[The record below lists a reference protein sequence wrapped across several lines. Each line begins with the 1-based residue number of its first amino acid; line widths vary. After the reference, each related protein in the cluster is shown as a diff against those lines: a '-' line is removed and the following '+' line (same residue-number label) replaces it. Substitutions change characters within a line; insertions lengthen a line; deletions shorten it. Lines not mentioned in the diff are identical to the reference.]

1 VAIVPAEQA
10 ERLLRAMQAHPLGRQ
25 AALIGEVLAD
35 AHHFVQMRTRFGGK
49 RIVDWLAGDQLPRI
63 C

>member
-1 VAIVPAEQA
+1 VTE
-10 ERLLRAMQAHPLGRQ
+10 
-25 AALIGEVLAD
+25 D
-35 AHHFVQMRTRFGGK
+35 AHRFVQMRTRFGGR

>member
-1 VAIVPAEQA
+1 M
-10 ERLLRAMQAHPLGRQ
+10 RGHPLGGE
-25 AALIGEVLAD
+25 AALIGEVIAD
-35 AHHFVQMRTRFGGK
+35 AHHFVQMRTRFGGR

>member
-1 VAIVPAEQA
+1 M
-10 ERLLRAMQAHPLGRQ
+10 RAHPLGRR
-25 AALIGEVLAD
+25 AALIGEVIED
-35 AHHFVQMRTRFGGK
+35 AHHFVQMRTRFGGQ